1 MVGQEDHYMK
11 TLGRRECSFTNG
23 ERLSSDTLKE
33 LSPSPLSTN
42 ELNYPFQKNK
52 KQNKTKKT
60 QNPKK
65 NQKPAAL
72 LASTAH
78 RFHSGK
84 KGLEENDDI
93 LQRTDCTFNFY

>member
-1 MVGQEDHYMK
+1 MVGQEDDHMK

-23 ERLSSDTLKE
+23 ERLSSDMLKE
-33 LSPSPLSTN
+33 FSPPPLPTN
-42 ELNYPFQKNK
+42 EFNYPFQK
-52 KQNKTKKT
+52 KTKK
-60 QNPKK
+60 
-65 NQKPAAL
+65 QKPAAL

-84 KGLEENDDI
+84 KGLKENDEI